1 MTFINDS
8 RFPNS
13 AVDLA
18 NELIEDYLMEQE
30 EWTSI
35 NPQADA
41 QKTGVD
47 FSIREQDEELFLVR
61 TTTYTTELF
70 GDTKVHVFIHNL
82 TTDSVL

>member
-13 AVDLA
+13 IVDLA

>member
-13 AVDLA
+13 IVDLA

-70 GDTKVHVFIHNL
+70 GDTKVHVFTHNL